1 MRYNPE
7 YTALFNRVSGLPDS
21 LGNNGDQY
29 FNATFGGETT
39 VPEFNPF
46 SVSFLLMTTD

>member
-1 MRYNPE
+1 VRDLITCIN
-7 YTALFNRVSGLPDS
+7 FGFVFSGMPDS

-29 FNATFGGETT
+29 FNATFGGESA

-46 SVSFLLMTTD
+46 SVR

>member
-1 MRYNPE
+1 MKVAN
-7 YTALFNRVSGLPDS
+7 AVFDVVGLPDS

-29 FNATFGGETT
+29 FNATFGGEST

-46 SVSFLLMTTD
+46 SVGP